1 MATAPYQLWMDI
13 APIASAIRVSSTVTI
28 TTTTSHGLTTGAE
41 IQVGDATGAAGTS
54 MVGVYDVT
62 VTSGTT
68 FTYTAAGS
76 AGTAVVG
83 SAWIAYDLLNP
94 PINYASGT
102 ARQNAMVA
110 DINTMNLS
118 ANGDGSGSTM
128 SFDILQETTPAVGP
142 WFNLV
147 PDNTRFRLVYKN
159 TGTTPASDASDVY
172 FLGILDSVTSQLNG
186 SGQGTITTVQLGDAN
201 VVLDRVSVFG
211 KAAATRFIRKA
222 TRASNK
228 TTFTTSSDHAF
239 VAGQA
244 VKISGVLTT
253 SSASFNGIFLVLGGA
268 DAPTARTFKVTN
280 AGSSVD
286 NATSVAA
293 TFSRDGKSNEFIV
306 LTATGSQKFFIQ
318 SGDTVRIRYTAGL
331 GVGFGDPAT
340 VRRLINNTYSGTDVI
355 RVSDTVIKCRFARP
369 YNNTWGTFAST
380 GFVSSPQPTA
390 ADPTLQ
396 PGQVTVNI
404 PGGTTETTAVTNLM
418 GIVNQYKSTDYALQ
432 RVMSTTGT
440 ASIVGGTTF
449 DNGQAIQFS
458 SCSLRSALDTVIE
471 TYSGNDVKERRY
483 YVDLAG
489 KLNFKLVDAASKPT
503 YATAPYS
510 IIVTGA
516 GNPNTTTAKATVAP
530 YNLSVNW
537 DHSTI
542 KNAQFT
548 LPGQQ
553 GALPFTTVL
562 DYNDLV
568 DADGNRNFP
577 DRLNAPLFDE
587 VVDFPAAT
595 TNQGAQVMRAA
606 AAYFVERYKPML
618 SGSFTLRG
626 AGTAAHNQYGFS
638 AGYAQT
644 GVSTFALVSRWEP
657 GQWVEIEAAGL
668 GLTGLYRVEQ
678 VDWSL
683 EPGSYTQ
690 IITITFNRRNPS
702 DLASLIANLK
712 K

>member
-1 MATAPYQLWMDI
+1 
-13 APIASAIRVSSTVTI
+13 
-28 TTTTSHGLTTGAE
+28 
-41 IQVGDATGAAGTS
+41 
-54 MVGVYDVT
+54 
-62 VTSGTT
+62 
-68 FTYTAAGS
+68 
-76 AGTAVVG
+76 
-83 SAWIAYDLLNP
+83 
-94 PINYASGT
+94 
-102 ARQNAMVA
+102 
-110 DINTMNLS
+110 
-118 ANGDGSGSTM
+118 
-128 SFDILQETTPAVGP
+128 
-142 WFNLV
+142 
-147 PDNTRFRLVYKN
+147 
-159 TGTTPASDASDVY
+159 
-172 FLGILDSVTSQLNG
+172 
-186 SGQGTITTVQLGDAN
+186 
-201 VVLDRVSVFG
+201 
-211 KAAATRFIRKA
+211 
-222 TRASNK
+222 
-228 TTFTTSSDHAF
+228 
-239 VAGQA
+239 
-244 VKISGVLTT
+244 
-253 SSASFNGIFLVLGGA
+253 
-268 DAPTARTFKVTN
+268 
-280 AGSSVD
+280 
-286 NATSVAA
+286 
-293 TFSRDGKSNEFIV
+293 
-306 LTATGSQKFFIQ
+306 
-318 SGDTVRIRYTAGL
+318 
-331 GVGFGDPAT
+331 
-340 VRRLINNTYSGTDVI
+340 
-355 RVSDTVIKCRFARP
+355 
-369 YNNTWGTFAST
+369 
-380 GFVSSPQPTA
+380 
-390 ADPTLQ
+390 
-396 PGQVTVNI
+396 
-404 PGGTTETTAVTNLM
+404 
-418 GIVNQYKSTDYALQ
+418 
-432 RVMSTTGT
+432 
-440 ASIVGGTTF
+440 
-449 DNGQAIQFS
+449 
-458 SCSLRSALDTVIE
+458 
-471 TYSGNDVKERRY
+471 
-483 YVDLAG
+483 
-489 KLNFKLVDAASKPT
+489 LNFKLVDAASKPT

-568 DADGNRNFP
+568 DADGVRNFP

>member
-1 MATAPYQLWMDI
+1 
-13 APIASAIRVSSTVTI
+13 
-28 TTTTSHGLTTGAE
+28 
-41 IQVGDATGAAGTS
+41 
-54 MVGVYDVT
+54 
-62 VTSGTT
+62 
-68 FTYTAAGS
+68 
-76 AGTAVVG
+76 
-83 SAWIAYDLLNP
+83 
-94 PINYASGT
+94 
-102 ARQNAMVA
+102 
-110 DINTMNLS
+110 
-118 ANGDGSGSTM
+118 
-128 SFDILQETTPAVGP
+128 
-142 WFNLV
+142 
-147 PDNTRFRLVYKN
+147 
-159 TGTTPASDASDVY
+159 
-172 FLGILDSVTSQLNG
+172 
-186 SGQGTITTVQLGDAN
+186 
-201 VVLDRVSVFG
+201 
-211 KAAATRFIRKA
+211 
-222 TRASNK
+222 
-228 TTFTTSSDHAF
+228 
-239 VAGQA
+239 
-244 VKISGVLTT
+244 
-253 SSASFNGIFLVLGGA
+253 
-268 DAPTARTFKVTN
+268 
-280 AGSSVD
+280 
-286 NATSVAA
+286 
-293 TFSRDGKSNEFIV
+293 
-306 LTATGSQKFFIQ
+306 
-318 SGDTVRIRYTAGL
+318 
-331 GVGFGDPAT
+331 
-340 VRRLINNTYSGTDVI
+340 
-355 RVSDTVIKCRFARP
+355 
-369 YNNTWGTFAST
+369 
-380 GFVSSPQPTA
+380 
-390 ADPTLQ
+390 
-396 PGQVTVNI
+396 
-404 PGGTTETTAVTNLM
+404 M

-568 DADGNRNFP
+568 DADGNRNFA
-577 DRLNAPLFDE
+577 DRPNAPLFDE

>member
-13 APIASAIRVSSTVTI
+13 APIASAVRVSSTVTI
-28 TTTTSHGLTTGAE
+28 TTSSSHGLTTGAY
-41 IQVGDATGAAGTS
+41 IQLGDATGTAGTS
-54 MVGVYDVT
+54 MVGVYSVT

-68 FTYTAAGS
+68 FTYSAAGS
-76 AGTAVVG
+76 AGTATTG

-94 PINYASGT
+94 PINYADGT

-110 DINTMNLS
+110 DINTLTMS

-128 SFDILQETTPAVGP
+128 SLDILQETTPAVGP

-147 PDNTRFRLVYKN
+147 PDNTRFRLVYKD
-159 TGTTPASDASDVY
+159 TGTTPATDASDVY
-172 FLGILDSVTSQLNG
+172 FLGVLDSVTSELNG
-186 SGQGTITTVQLGDAN
+186 SGQGTRTSVQLGDAN
-201 VVLDRVSVFG
+201 VVLDRVAVFG
-211 KAAATRFIRKA
+211 KASATRSIRSA
-222 TRASNK
+222 SRASNK
-228 TTFTTSSDHAF
+228 VTYTTTVDHGF
-239 VAGQA
+239 VAGQSI
-244 VKISGVLTT
+244 KIAGVLNTGATT
-253 SSASFNGIFLVLGGA
+253 MNGVFVILGGGDAPTSRTFTVSQTGSSASSTNGL
-268 DAPTARTFKVTN
+268 
-280 AGSSVD
+280 
-286 NATSVAA
+286 AA
-293 TFSRDGKSNEFIV
+293 TFSRDGKSNDFIV

-318 SGDTVRIRYTAGL
+318 SGDTVKLRYTAAL
-331 GVGFGDPAT
+331 GAGWGDPGT
-340 VRRLINNTYSGTDVI
+340 MRLLLTNTFSGTDVI
-355 RVSDTVIKCRFARP
+355 RVSDTVFKVRLARP

-380 GFVSSPQPTA
+380 GFVYSPSPTA
-390 ADPTLQ
+390 SDPTQ
-396 PGQVTVNI
+396 TPGQITVNI
-404 PGGTTETTAVTNLM
+404 PGGTTETTAVKNLLSV
-418 GIVNQYKSTDYALQ
+418 VNQYKSTDYALQ
-432 RVMSTTGT
+432 RVLSTSGT
-440 ASIVGGTTF
+440 ANIVGGTSF

-471 TYSGNDVKERRY
+471 TYSGNDIKERRY

-489 KLNFKLVDAASKPT
+489 KLNFRLVDAASKPT

-516 GNPNTTTAKATVAP
+516 GTPNTTTAKATVAP

-548 LPGQQ
+548 LPGQ
-553 GALPFTTVL
+553 GNALPLTTVL
-562 DYNDLV
+562 EYDDV
-568 DADGNRNFP
+568 TDADGNQTFTTRS
-577 DRLNAPLFDE
+577 NAPIFDD

-595 TNQGAQVMRAA
+595 TNQAARVQRAA
-606 AAYFVERYKPML
+606 AAYFVERHKPML

-626 AGTAAHNQYGFS
+626 AGTAAHNKYGFS

-644 GVSTFALVSRWEP
+644 GASTFALVSRWEP
-657 GQWVEIEAAGL
+657 GQWVEITAAGL
-668 GLTGLYRVEQ
+668 GLSGLYRVEQ

-690 IITITFNRRNPS
+690 IITITYNRRNPS

>member
-1 MATAPYQLWMDI
+1 MATAPYQLWIDL
-13 APIASAIRVSSTVTI
+13 APIASAVRVASTVTI
-28 TTTTSHGLTTGAE
+28 TTSSSHGLTTGAYV
-41 IQVGDATGAAGTS
+41 QVGDTTGAAGTS
-54 MVGVYDVT
+54 MVGVYPITATNGT
-62 VTSGTT
+62 V

-76 AGTAVVG
+76 AGTATSG

-102 ARQNAMVA
+102 ARQNAMIA
-110 DINTMNLS
+110 DITTLNLS

-128 SFDILQETTPAVGP
+128 SLDILQEVTPAVGP

-147 PDNTRFRLVYKN
+147 PDNTRFRLVYKD
-159 TGTTPASDASDVY
+159 TGSTPASDASDVY
-172 FLGILDSVTSQLNG
+172 FLGILDSVTSELNG
-186 SGQGTITTVQLGDAN
+186 SGQGTRTTVQLGDAN
-201 VVLDRVSVFG
+201 VVLDRVAVFG
-211 KAAATRFIRKA
+211 KAAATRSLRSGV
-222 TRASNK
+222 RASNK
-228 TTFTTSSDHAF
+228 VTYTTTKDHGF
-239 VAGQA
+239 VVGQA
-244 VKISGVLTT
+244 IKISGLLNTGATT
-253 SSASFNGIFLVLGGA
+253 LNGTFVILGGA
-268 DAPTARTFKVTN
+268 DAPTTRTFKVSQT
-280 AGSSVD
+280 GSS
-286 NATSVAA
+286 ATSTGSLAA
-293 TFSRDGKSNEFIV
+293 TFSRDGKSNDFIV
-306 LTATGSQKFFIQ
+306 LTATGSQKFFIN
-318 SGDTVRIRYTAGL
+318 SGDTVRLQYSAGL
-331 GVGFGDPAT
+331 GGGFGDPAT

-380 GFVSSPQPTA
+380 GFVYSTSPTA
-390 ADPTLQ
+390 ADPTQQ

-404 PGGTTETTAVTNLM
+404 PGGTTETTAVTNLLAV
-418 GIVNQYKSTDYALQ
+418 VNQYKSEDYALQ
-432 RVMSTTGT
+432 RVLSTSGT
-440 ASIVGGTTF
+440 ANVVGGTTY

-458 SCSLRSALDTVIE
+458 STSLRSALDTVIE
-471 TYSGNDVKERRY
+471 TYSGADVKERRY

-516 GNPNTTTAKATVAP
+516 GDPNTTTGKATVAP
-530 YNLSVNW
+530 YNLSVTY

-548 LPGQQ
+548 LPGAQNS
-553 GALPFTTVL
+553 LPLTTVL
-562 DYNDLV
+562 DYSDLL
-568 DADGNRNFP
+568 DDNGARNFA
-577 DRLNAPLFDE
+577 DRPNAPLFDE

-595 TNQGAQVMRAA
+595 TNQAAQVQRAA

-626 AGTAAHNQYGFS
+626 AGTAAHNKYGFS
-638 AGYAQT
+638 AGYAQA
-644 GVSTFALVSRWEP
+644 GASTYALVSRWEP
-657 GQWVEIEAAGL
+657 GQWVEVVAAGL
-668 GLTGLYRVEQ
+668 GLSGLYRVEQ

-690 IITITFNRRNPS
+690 IIQITFNRRNPS

>member
-1 MATAPYQLWMDI
+1 
-13 APIASAIRVSSTVTI
+13 
-28 TTTTSHGLTTGAE
+28 
-41 IQVGDATGAAGTS
+41 
-54 MVGVYDVT
+54 
-62 VTSGTT
+62 
-68 FTYTAAGS
+68 
-76 AGTAVVG
+76 
-83 SAWIAYDLLNP
+83 
-94 PINYASGT
+94 
-102 ARQNAMVA
+102 
-110 DINTMNLS
+110 
-118 ANGDGSGSTM
+118 
-128 SFDILQETTPAVGP
+128 
-142 WFNLV
+142 
-147 PDNTRFRLVYKN
+147 
-159 TGTTPASDASDVY
+159 
-172 FLGILDSVTSQLNG
+172 
-186 SGQGTITTVQLGDAN
+186 
-201 VVLDRVSVFG
+201 
-211 KAAATRFIRKA
+211 
-222 TRASNK
+222 
-228 TTFTTSSDHAF
+228 
-239 VAGQA
+239 
-244 VKISGVLTT
+244 
-253 SSASFNGIFLVLGGA
+253 
-268 DAPTARTFKVTN
+268 
-280 AGSSVD
+280 VD
-286 NATSVAA
+286 NVTSVAA

-318 SGDTVRIRYTAGL
+318 SGDTVRIRYSAGL

-369 YNNTWGTFAST
+369 YNNTWGTFSST

-418 GIVNQYKSTDYALQ
+418 AVVNQYKSNDYALQ
-432 RVMSTTGT
+432 RVMSTSGT

-516 GNPNTTTAKATVAP
+516 GSPNTTTAKATVAP

-562 DYNDLV
+562 EYDDLV
-568 DADGNRNFP
+568 DADGVRNFP

-595 TNQGAQVMRAA
+595 TNQGAQIMRAA